1 MRLSLRR
8 LRTSEKELSFHLS
21 LSRFQFHYLPLP
33 LRISELAK
41 GLYLYIKKNS
51 VRCCIRLNSKGQSY
65 GCSLMC
71 LLSYEISS
79 GIDTQEDE

>member
-21 LSRFQFHYLPLP
+21 LSRFLFHYLPLS
-33 LRISELAK
+33 LRQSELAK
-41 GLYLYIKKNS
+41 GLYLYIKNS
-51 VRCCIRLNSKGQSY
+51 VRCCNRGNSNGQSY
-65 GCSLMC
+65 GCCLMC
-71 LLSYEISS
+71 LLSYEISA

>member
-21 LSRFQFHYLPLP
+21 LSRFQFSLPP
-33 LRISELAK
+33 TIFKTIRTCERFIPI
-41 GLYLYIKKNS
+41 YKKNS
-51 VRCCIRLNSKGQSY
+51 VRCCIRLNSKGQGY

-71 LLSYEISS
+71 LLSYEISA